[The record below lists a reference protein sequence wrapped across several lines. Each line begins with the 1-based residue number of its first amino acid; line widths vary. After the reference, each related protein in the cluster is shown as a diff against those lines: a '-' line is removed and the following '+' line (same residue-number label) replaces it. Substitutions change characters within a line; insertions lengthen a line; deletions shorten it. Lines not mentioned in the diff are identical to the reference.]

1 MNYFYGDNV
10 RWFIATVL
18 NVYDD
23 PRQEGRVQIMIHGIH
38 SNDESDIPSGDFPW
52 AQVLLPVT
60 EGGVSGI
67 GQGPGLLES
76 AKVFGIFLDGKE
88 SQMPL
93 VLGSFIHTGQVFGGG
108 VRDASLR
115 SSGIKNASSSISFYQ
130 GITTDRDL
138 RKMVEDKPDD
148 ILVKRLALMLFFM
161 NQTFESPEGP
171 QSRFTPAMAA
181 GIVGNLQGENSTFDP
196 KLQSGIED
204 TNRTEL
210 FASDFP
216 GGIKK
221 VVANANE
228 NNEPS
233 FGLAQWNANVGRF
246 QQLFE
251 YARMRQLPWDDFFLQ
266 AEFICHTLYGVGT
279 TDNGAS
285 AQSNVYKKMLK
296 ASEYVGGANDNNTTW
311 IWLDIYENPAN
322 KIVELQK
329 REKFANEAMI
339 DFQNSIKK
347 STPKQSTPND
357 ETI

>member
-10 RWFIATVL
+10 RWFIGTVL

-38 SNDESDIPSGDFPW
+38 SDDETDIPSGDYPW
-52 AQVLLPVT
+52 AQVLLPTT
-60 EGGVSGI
+60 EGGSSGI

-93 VLGSFIHTGQVFGGG
+93 VLGSLVHTGFITAGG
-108 VRDASLR
+108 VRDASLK
-115 SSGIKNASSSISFYQ
+115 SSGITEASSPVNFYQ
-130 GITTDRDL
+130 GIVTNREL

-148 ILVKRLALMLFFM
+148 ILVKRLALMLFFV
-161 NQTFESPEGP
+161 NQTFETPDGPKPRFNPE
-171 QSRFTPAMAA
+171 MAA
-181 GIVGNLQGENSTFDP
+181 GIVGNLQGENSLFDP
-196 KLQSGIED
+196 SAQSGIRSTKR
-204 TNRTEL
+204 TNT
-210 FASDFP
+210 FAASFP
-216 GGIKK
+216 FGLQQ
-221 VVANANE
+221 VVPDANSS
-228 NNEPS
+228 NEPS

-246 QQLFE
+246 QQLLE
-251 YARMRQLPWDDFFLQ
+251 YAKKRKMPWDDFFLQ

-279 TDNGAS
+279 QADGAS

-296 ASEYVGGANDNNTTW
+296 ASEYVGGPNDNNTTW

-322 KIVELQK
+322 KVVELQK

-347 STPKQSTPND
+347 STPKQSTPS
-357 ETI
+357 TGPF